1 MNKHNTT
8 KQLNMPPRRKRTTRV
23 QREDGT
29 WEFIDTTNTQITERR
44 FDALADAD
52 ADANANED
60 ATADANADNK
70 LVEKE
75 KQKDIIAPHDDTT
88 QEKTTDA
95 SEDTTPKDDE
105 MCNEDANGEE
115 AAKKN
120 DNGPRN
126 NKCAKRDIANK
137 NNNGPRNNQ
146 LAKGD
151 ISSPGE
157 GEGLQQGGASDAS
170 ATMKHTTAD
179 SSSKGSSKD
188 RRSRKEA
195 AKGDISSPV
204 EGEELQRV
212 CKNERHHRKFIQQ
225 GLFKR
230 ST

>member
-1 MNKHNTT
+1 
-8 KQLNMPPRRKRTTRV
+8 
-23 QREDGT
+23 
-29 WEFIDTTNTQITERR
+29 
-44 FDALADAD
+44 
-52 ADANANED
+52 
-60 ATADANADNK
+60 
-70 LVEKE
+70 
-75 KQKDIIAPHDDTT
+75 
-88 QEKTTDA
+88 
-95 SEDTTPKDDE
+95 
-105 MCNEDANGEE
+105 MCDEDANGEE

-126 NKCAKRDIANK
+126 NKCAKRDISSTGAGGKLSQGEASDLSARMKATTADSSGKSSFLSSSSEAANE
-137 NNNGPRNNQ
+137 NDNGPHNNQ

-157 GEGLQQGGASDAS
+157 GEGRQQGGASDAS
-170 ATMKHTTAD
+170 ARMKDTTAD